1 MNDSIDQLRCLK
13 GNNSIG
19 VVAQLVERLICI
31 QEAWGS
37 TPHNS
42 IFFLFSI
49 FYLLINSHIQS
60 LFH

>member
-1 MNDSIDQLRCLK
+1 MDW
-13 GNNSIG
+13 

-42 IFFLFSI
+42 MFIYFFLPVDNKKRNKAFI
-49 FYLLINSHIQS
+49 FCAQ
-60 LFH
+60 